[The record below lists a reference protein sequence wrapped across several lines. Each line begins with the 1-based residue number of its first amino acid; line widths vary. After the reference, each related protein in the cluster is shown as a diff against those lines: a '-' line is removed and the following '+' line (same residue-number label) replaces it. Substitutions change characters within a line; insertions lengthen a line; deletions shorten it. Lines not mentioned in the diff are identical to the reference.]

1 MQLCAHNLEGLVEM
15 PDYLVKYHIPK
26 PIQKEIKNL
35 NEPITV
41 KRWNY

>member
-1 MQLCAHNLEGLVEM
+1 MVSLLEIHKL
-15 PDYLVKYHIPK
+15 PK